1 MDWLYRFLPPPAYL
15 DLPAVGLDVSDRS
28 IKFIELKE
36 TKRGLRLNRF
46 GKKELAPGIIVAG
59 EIQKPDEFSGEL
71 SAFFKPL
78 NIKHVAA
85 ALPEERAYISV
96 ITLPRLA
103 RSQARGVI
111 ELELPQK
118 IPLPIEETIFDFE
131 FMPQSKI
138 IAKDA
143 VMSEDQPPHEDAIVY
158 AFPRT
163 LVQSYL
169 DAYLRA
175 GLTPVIFTME
185 TISLGRALLF
195 SGERNLPTMI
205 VDFGKT
211 RVSFVVVAD
220 GLVRFS
226 STVSVAGEALDQ
238 AIAKALNVFLA
249 EAEEAKKQKGLS
261 KDPASQAVFNAILPV
276 VSAVADEIERHVL
289 FWNTHAEHVHK
300 SSPEISKIILS
311 GGDANLIGLPEY
323 LSRTLKLPVET
334 GNPWINISSF
344 EDYIPE
350 IKSNEALAFSAAI
363 GLGLAAAENS

>member
-15 DLPAVGLDVSDRS
+15 ELPAVGLDVSDRS

-36 TKRGLRLNRF
+36 TKAGVRLKRF
-46 GKKELAPGIIVAG
+46 GARELAPGIIRAG

-96 ITLPRLA
+96 ISLPRLD
-103 RSQARGVI
+103 RSQARSVI

-118 IPLPIEETIFDFE
+118 IPLPAEETIFDFE
-131 FMPQSKI
+131 FMPQSKV

-143 VMSEDQPPHEDAIVY
+143 VISEDQPPHQDAIVY
-158 AFPRT
+158 AFPRV
-163 LVQSYL
+163 LVESYL
-169 DAYLRA
+169 EAYLKA

-185 TISLGRALLF
+185 TISLGRALLA
-195 SGERNLPTMI
+195 SGQPSPPTMI

-211 RVSFVVVAD
+211 RVSFVVVSD
-220 GLVRFS
+220 GLTRFS

-238 AIAKALNVFLA
+238 AIAKALNVSLA
-249 EAEEAKKQKGLS
+249 EAEEVKKQKGMF
-261 KDPASQAVFNAILPV
+261 KEPENRAVFDAILPV

-323 LSRTLKLPVET
+323 LSRTLKLPVAL
-334 GNPWINISSF
+334 GNPWVNISAF

-350 IKSNEALAFSAAI
+350 IKANEALAFSAAI
-363 GLGLAAAENS
+363 GLGLAAVQNN